1 MTYDRHKGMYGD
13 RVRDFPA
20 QYEAS
25 ASVMEYKND
34 PYARDKFKIQ
44 RVNLKAYLAL
54 AILLF
59 TAIKWREFKV
69 SEYDRLKRHEQR
81 AMQNKE
87 ADEVFQK
94 RARFILFDT

>member
-1 MTYDRHKGMYGD
+1 MYGD

-20 QYEAS
+20 QYEAT
-25 ASVMEYKND
+25 ASVMDYKND

-44 RVNLKAYLAL
+44 RLNLKIYISF
-54 AILLF
+54 AIF
-59 TAIKWREFKV
+59 TYTAIKWRESRV
-69 SEYDRLKRHEQR
+69 SEYDRLKRYEQR

-94 RARFILFDT
+94 KARFILFDT